1 MRCSFRPSR
10 TPTWSGSFV
19 GAVRAVPVDIDS
31 RTLAPYPSALEAVLT
46 PRVRVR
52 LVAHLFGGRM
62 DLGPVAAFA
71 REHGLILAEDCAQAF
86 KGPDHMGH
94 TAADVSMYSFGTLNT
109 STALGGAVL
118 RVRDRE
124 ALRKMRKS

>member
-1 MRCSFRPSR
+1 
-10 TPTWSGSFV
+10 V
-19 GAVRAVPVDIDS
+19 GAVRAVPVDINS
-31 RTLAPYPSALEAVLT
+31 RTLATYPSALEAVLT
-46 PRVRVR
+46 SRVRVL

-62 DLGPVAAFA
+62 DLGPVAFA

-124 ALRKMRKS
+124 ALRKMRES